1 MQRQNRQQEALTN
14 TLFNLKFTQKQLVKQ
29 ANKSLKESATNEK
42 KLSKQLEEGSNG
54 DNDELTRILASN
66 VIRKRNEYL
75 NLIKLTNKLDIIIS
89 KLNTSMIMQQVSGQF
104 MQITRNLDV
113 ALQNMNL
120 ENITMVMD
128 KFDEQVK
135 EIDLNTETLT
145 SVTENGNVDSL
156 KFEDDEKVKEL
167 ISKVKDSNSLKY
179 PKVDGL
185 EEQLPIEEKNST
197 EPSLEYDSEI
207 EDKLAQRL
215 KALRN

>member
-1 MQRQNRQQEALTN
+1 MQRNNRQQEALAN

-29 ANKSLKESATNEK
+29 ANKSLKERNNDDH
-42 KLSKQLEEGSNG
+42 EE
-54 DNDELTRILASN
+54 LIKILASN
-66 VIRKRNEYL
+66 VIRKKNEYL

-89 KLNTSMIMQQVSGQF
+89 KLNTSMIMQQVNGQF

-145 SVTENGNVDSL
+145 SVSENGNVDSL
-156 KFEDDEKVKEL
+156 KFEDDDKVNEL
-167 ISKVKDSNSLKY
+167 INKVKDSNSLKY
-179 PKVDGL
+179 PKVDSL
-185 EEQLPIEEKNST
+185 EEALPAKESETTEKDIEFDNEA
-197 EPSLEYDSEI
+197 
-207 EDKLAQRL
+207 EDRLAQRL
-215 KALRN
+215 KALRG

>member
-1 MQRQNRQQEALTN
+1 MQRNNRQQEALAN

-29 ANKSLKESATNEK
+29 ANKSLKESSANEK
-42 KLSKQLEEGSNG
+42 KLTKQINEGNNDDNEE
-54 DNDELTRILASN
+54 LIKILASN
-66 VIRKRNEYL
+66 VIRKKNEYL

-89 KLNTSMIMQQVSGQF
+89 KLNTSMIMQQVNGQF

-145 SVTENGNVDSL
+145 SVSENGNVDSL
-156 KFEDDEKVKEL
+156 KFEDDDKVNEL
-167 ISKVKDSNSLKY
+167 INKVKDSNSLKY
-179 PKVDGL
+179 PKVDSL
-185 EEQLPIEEKNST
+185 EEALPAKESETTEKDIEFDNEA
-197 EPSLEYDSEI
+197 
-207 EDKLAQRL
+207 EDRLAQRL
-215 KALRN
+215 KALRG

>member
-1 MQRQNRQQEALTN
+1 MQRNNRQQEALAN

-29 ANKSLKESATNEK
+29 ANKSLKESSANEK
-42 KLSKQLEEGSNG
+42 KLTKQINEGNNDDNEE
-54 DNDELTRILASN
+54 LIKILASN
-66 VIRKRNEYL
+66 VIRKKNEYL

-89 KLNTSMIMQQVSGQF
+89 KLNTSMIMQQVNGQF

-145 SVTENGNVDSL
+145 SVSENGNVDSL
-156 KFEDDEKVKEL
+156 KFEDDDKVNEL
-167 ISKVKDSNSLKY
+167 INKVKDSNSLKY
-179 PKVDGL
+179 PKVDSL
-185 EEQLPIEEKNST
+185 EEALPAKESETAEKDIEFDNEA
-197 EPSLEYDSEI
+197 
-207 EDKLAQRL
+207 EDRLAQRL
-215 KALRN
+215 KALRG

>member
-1 MQRQNRQQEALTN
+1 MQRNNKQQEALTN

-29 ANKSLKESATNEK
+29 ANKSLKESGANEK
-42 KLSKQLEEGSNG
+42 KLSKQINEGNND
-54 DNDELTRILASN
+54 DNDELIKILASN
-66 VIRKRNEYL
+66 VIRKKNEYL

-89 KLNTSMIMQQVSGQF
+89 KLNTSMIMQQVNGQF

-156 KFEDDEKVKEL
+156 KFADDDKVNEL
-167 ISKVKDSNSLKY
+167 INKVKDSNSLNY
-179 PKVDGL
+179 PKINNV
-185 EEQLPIEEKNST
+185 EEELPEKEKSSEKN
-197 EPSLEYDSEI
+197 LEFDNEV

-215 KALRN
+215 KALRG

>member
-1 MQRQNRQQEALTN
+1 MQRNNKQQEALTN

-29 ANKSLKESATNEK
+29 ANKSLKESGANEK
-42 KLSKQLEEGSNG
+42 KLSKQINEGNND
-54 DNDELTRILASN
+54 DNDELIKILASN
-66 VIRKRNEYL
+66 VIRKKNEYL

-89 KLNTSMIMQQVSGQF
+89 KLNTSMIMQQVNGQF

-156 KFEDDEKVKEL
+156 KFADDDKVNEL
-167 ISKVKDSNSLKY
+167 INKVKDSNSLSY
-179 PKVDGL
+179 PKIKNV
-185 EEQLPIEEKNST
+185 EEELPATEKSSEKN
-197 EPSLEYDSEI
+197 LEFDNEV

-215 KALRN
+215 KALRG